1 MNARYGEKDLFF
13 LIAHDQGTVSPEVT
27 LKFKPVLWNRNW
39 NAFRFRMRSSIRIQH
54 KIKYKS
60 QKIKI
65 EILRSTYP
73 RRWEREAVRRVRSS
87 ALTYLLGMIVTIT

>member
-1 MNARYGEKDLFF
+1 MCSERMNARNGEKDLVFF
-13 LIAHDQGTVSPEVT
+13 FIAHDQGTGTVFPEVT

-60 QKIKI
+60 KKIKT
-65 EILRSTYP
+65 SVP
-73 RRWEREAVRRVRSS
+73 DP
-87 ALTYLLGMIVTIT
+87 